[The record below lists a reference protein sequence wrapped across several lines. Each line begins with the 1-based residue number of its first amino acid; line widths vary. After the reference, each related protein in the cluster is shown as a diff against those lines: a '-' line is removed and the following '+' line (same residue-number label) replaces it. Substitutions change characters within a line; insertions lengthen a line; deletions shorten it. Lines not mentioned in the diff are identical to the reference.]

1 MEKKEPLCTVGGMQI
16 AATTVESSMD
26 LPQKIKN
33 GTALWPSDSTSWN
46 ISEKIQNTTLKE
58 YMYPYIHCSVIYNN
72 QDLEAAQVPIS
83 RWVDKKAWYIY
94 TMEYYWAK
102 KKKKEGNITFWNSMD
117 GPGEC
122 YVKWDKPV
130 RERQVWYDFTY
141 MWNLMNK
148 TNKIETDS

>member
-1 MEKKEPLCTVGGMQI
+1 MEKGNPFALLVGI
-16 AATTVESSMD
+16 HICEATMESSMEI
-26 LPQKIKN
+26 PQKIKMDLSYQPAIPLL
-33 GTALWPSDSTSWN
+33 G
-46 ISEKIQNTTLKE
+46 
-58 YMYPYIHCSVIYNN
+58 MYPKEPKTLIWTKRSTPMFTVALFTIAKIWKQPKCPSVDEWI
-72 QDLEAAQVPIS
+72 
-83 RWVDKKAWYIY
+83 KKLWYIY